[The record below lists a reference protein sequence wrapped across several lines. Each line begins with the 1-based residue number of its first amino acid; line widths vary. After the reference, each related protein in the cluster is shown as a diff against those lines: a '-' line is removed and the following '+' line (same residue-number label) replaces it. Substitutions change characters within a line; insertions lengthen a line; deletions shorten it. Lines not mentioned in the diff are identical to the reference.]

1 MTVENTQ
8 SDPPKIDDKQE
19 EKKDENFT
27 KVDQKF
33 GLWTLDLKRFL
44 VFFFFFFFFK
54 HLDWKNQTLG
64 FQF

>member
-1 MTVENTQ
+1 MIN
-8 SDPPKIDDKQE
+8 KKK
-19 EKKDENFT
+19 KKDENFT

-44 VFFFFFFFFK
+44 VFFFFFFFK
-54 HLDWKNQTLG
+54 HLDRKNQTLG